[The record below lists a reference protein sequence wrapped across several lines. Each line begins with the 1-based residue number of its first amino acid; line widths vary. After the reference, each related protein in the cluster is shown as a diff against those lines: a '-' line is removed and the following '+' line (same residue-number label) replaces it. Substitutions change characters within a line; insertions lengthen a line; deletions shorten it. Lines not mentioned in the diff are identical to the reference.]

1 MLLHNSDAG
10 DEDHSADAI
19 TALVANAGH
28 EVAYHSLDGPDW
40 QQALVEAVDLVAIAG
55 GDGTVRKVLTA
66 MAEREQAL
74 VTVLPLGSANNI
86 AHAFGLGRSPEELV
100 AGWSTATRRR
110 FRLGDLRAPERREIF
125 VETVGGGLFAEAI
138 KQAEGIEQDD
148 DDKVELGL
156 RVLRRLVDELPTQPW
171 HLVLDGV
178 EHHGD
183 YLAVEA
189 MVIEETGPRVPLA
202 PAARPEDRLI
212 DVVLVGEEDRH
223 QLRGYF
229 EARLADR
236 PEPLPR
242 FEVQRCL
249 KAELEPL
256 AAAASMRVDDEVWD
270 ISSWTATGGR
280 AEVSVAPVVIEILVS
295 G

>member
-1 MLLHNSDAG
+1 LHNSDAG

-19 TALVANAGH
+19 TTLVMNAGH

-40 QQALVEAVDLVAIAG
+40 PQAPVDAADLVAIAG
-55 GDGTVRKVLTA
+55 GDGTVRTVLRA

-86 AHAFGLGRSPEELV
+86 ANAFGLGDRSAAELI
-100 AGWSTATRRR
+100 AGWSNAARRR
-110 FRLGDLRAPERREIF
+110 FRLGALRAPDRSDAF

-156 RVLRRLVDELPTQPW
+156 RVLRRLVDEMPLQPW
-171 HLVLDGV
+171 RLVLDGV

-189 MVIEETGPRVPLA
+189 MVIGETGPRVPLA
-202 PAARPEDRLI
+202 PATRPEDRLV
-212 DVVLVGEEDRH
+212 DVVLVGEEVRQ

-229 EARLADR
+229 EARLEDHA
-236 PEPLPR
+236 PTPPR
-242 FEVQRCL
+242 FKVHRCL

-256 AAAASMRVDDEVWD
+256 AFIWMRVDDELWD
-270 ISSWTATGGR
+270 TASWIGTGGQ
-280 AEVSVAPVVIEILVS
+280 AIASVAPVTIEILAPS
-295 G
+295 